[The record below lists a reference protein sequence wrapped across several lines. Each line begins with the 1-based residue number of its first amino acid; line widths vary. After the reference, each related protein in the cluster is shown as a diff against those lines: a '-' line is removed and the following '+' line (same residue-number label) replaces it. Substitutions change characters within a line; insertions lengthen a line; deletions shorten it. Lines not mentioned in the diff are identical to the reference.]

1 MWKMQLNKKVKLQKQ
16 SVTTVSMT
24 FPKPMLD
31 LLECKAGD
39 IVEFIW
45 DSENPNIVSVKKS
58 N

>member
-1 MWKMQLNKKVKLQKQ
+1 MQLNKKVKLQKQ